1 MSTYPTVRLRR
12 LRRSPQLRA
21 LVRET
26 RLTPDR
32 FVTGFFVRHGKG
44 VREEI
49 SSLPGVFR
57 FSPDEAVAESQELA
71 TLGVSAAILFGIPE
85 KKDDTGS
92 EAWNDGAAVQ
102 QTVRRLKKE
111 VPGMLVVTDVC
122 LDEYTSHG
130 HCGVIRDGEVDN
142 DATLPLLARV
152 AQSHARAGADVV
164 APSDMMDGRV
174 AAIRRALDEAASPH
188 VAILAYSAKSASAFY
203 GPFREAA
210 DSAPKFGDRR
220 GYQMD
225 PANRREAMREIA
237 LDLDEGADAVMV
249 KPALAYLDV
258 IREARQ
264 RFDAPIAA
272 YNVSGEYAMVKP
284 AAANGCIDARRTS
297 LEILTGIVCAAAGGG
312 GAALVSPHP
321 AGAPPGGQGK
331 GGWAL
336 GPRPAS
342 SDARGS

>member
-1 MSTYPTVRLRR
+1 MSRFPSTRLRR
-12 LRRSPQLRA
+12 LRRTAASRA

-26 RLTPDR
+26 RLSPEQ
-32 FVTGFFVRHGKG
+32 FIAPLFVRKG
-44 VREEI
+44 QGLREPI
-49 SSLPGVFR
+49 SSLPGVSR
-57 FSPDEAVAESQELA
+57 LSPDEAVAEAQELRG
-71 TLGVSAAILFGIPE
+71 LGVPAVLLFGLPE
-85 KKDDTGS
+85 RKDDTGS
-92 EAWNDGAAVQ
+92 EAWDDGAAVQ
-102 QTVRRLKKE
+102 EAARRLKQTI
-111 VPGMLVVTDVC
+111 PDLLVATDVC
-122 LDEYTSHG
+122 LDEYTAHG

-152 AQSHARAGADVV
+152 AVSHARAGADVV

-174 AAIRRALDEAASPH
+174 AAIRAALDAAASAH
-188 VAILAYSAKSASAFY
+188 VAILSYSAKSASAFY

-210 DSAPKFGDRR
+210 DSSPKFGDRR

-272 YNVSGEYAMVKP
+272 YNVSGEYAMVE
-284 AAANGCIDARRTS
+284 AAAGQGWIDERRIA
-297 LEILTGIVCAAAGGG
+297 LEILTGIVR
-312 GAALVSPHP
+312 
-321 AGAPPGGQGK
+321 AGADFVLTYHAK
-331 GGWAL
+331 
-336 GPRPAS
+336 
-342 SDARGS
+342 DAAKWLREGA

>member
-1 MSTYPTVRLRR
+1 MSSFPTVRLRR

-21 LVRET
+21 LIRET

-32 FVTGFFVRHGKG
+32 FATGFFVKHGKG

-57 FSPDEAVAESQELA
+57 FSPDEAVAEAQELA
-71 TLGVSAAILFGIPE
+71 TLGVSAAILFGIPD

-92 EAWNDGAAVQ
+92 EAWNDEAAVQ
-102 QTVRRLKKE
+102 ETVRRLKKE
-111 VPGMLVVTDVC
+111 VPGMLVLTDVC

-142 DATLPLLARV
+142 DATLPLLARAAV
-152 AQSHARAGADVV
+152 SQARAGADIV

-174 AAIRRALDEAASPH
+174 AAIRRALDENGFDQI
-188 VAILAYSAKSASAFY
+188 AILAYSAKSASAFY

-225 PANRREAMREIA
+225 AANRREAMREIE
-237 LDLDEGADAVMV
+237 LDLQEGADAVMV
-249 KPALAYLDV
+249 KPALSYLDV
-258 IREARQ
+258 IREARN

-272 YNVSGEYAMVKP
+272 YNVSGEYAMVK
-284 AAANGCIDARRTS
+284 AAAARGWIDERRIV
-297 LEILTGIVCAAAGGG
+297 LEILTSIVR
-312 GAALVSPHP
+312 
-321 AGAPPGGQGK
+321 AGADFILTYHAK
-331 GGWAL
+331 
-336 GPRPAS
+336 
-342 SDARGS
+342 DAAQWLKEG